1 MAIEDSHKKS
11 KKRKNTKKNIKK
23 TLKMESSQFP
33 ESDNFYKSE
42 MDKNKKKLTGDKCDA
57 KTVKLSNIKDESD
70 TPGVRKEKS
79 KKLRA
84 EKKKNG
90 KIARAEVNEVSTSC
104 NNEYQDEFADKK
116 GTPKEAG
123 GCKMQKSMKMKRKNA
138 KTLDAGLYDK
148 LNNDDG
154 QDKFAVQKDTSNEGG
169 KSKMQKKMKRK
180 RKNIKTIDI
189 SEVDKLDNEG
199 EDAAELKN
207 GNSKKART
215 IKKKDQLLINQ
226 SSLENSLEKKGEA
239 AEDEVYEMS
248 SGDEDSS
255 KGMKKWI
262 MEYHQ
267 SRPGLKVLQERIDDF
282 IAAHEAQE
290 EQARREREAKAAEG
304 GWTVVVHHKGRKK
317 TSDAESGTVVG
328 SVSQAAVL
336 DKLAKTKNKDA
347 GPDFY
352 RFQKR
357 EAHRNEIMMLQ
368 SKFEQDKK
376 RIQQMRAERKFRPY

>member
-1 MAIEDSHKKS
+1 MAAEDSHKKM
-11 KKRKNTKKNIKK
+11 KKRKHTKKNIEQNSVK
-23 TLKMESSQFP
+23 ENSQLP
-33 ESDNFYKSE
+33 ESVDNFYKGNK
-42 MDKNKKKLTGDKCDA
+42 DKKNKKKYSEEKGDT
-57 KTVKLSNIKDESD
+57 KTVGLSIIKDESD
-70 TPGVRKEKS
+70 APGGGKKKE

-90 KIARAEVNEVSTSC
+90 KIARAEVYDVGTPC
-104 NNEYQDEFADKK
+104 NDEGQDEFSDKK
-116 GTPKEAG
+116 ETSNEAG
-123 GCKMQKSMKMKRKNA
+123 ECKMQKSMKKKQKNT
-138 KTLDAGLYDK
+138 KTLD
-148 LNNDDG
+148 
-154 QDKFAVQKDTSNEGG
+154 V
-169 KSKMQKKMKRK
+169 
-180 RKNIKTIDI
+180 
-189 SEVDKLDNEG
+189 SEVHKLDNED
-199 EDAAELKN
+199 EDAAVQKN
-207 GNSKKART
+207 GSKKARK
-215 IKKKDQLLINQ
+215 IKKKDRLLVNQ
-226 SSLENSLEKKGEA
+226 SSQENSVEKKGEA
-239 AEDEVYEMS
+239 EEYEVFEIS

-262 MEYHQ
+262 TEYHQ
-267 SRPGLKVLQERIDDF
+267 SRPGIKVLQERIDDF

-328 SVSQAAVL
+328 SVAQAAVL
-336 DKLAKTKNKDA
+336 DKMAKRKNKDA

-352 RFQKR
+352 RFQRR

>member
-1 MAIEDSHKKS
+1 MAAEDSHKKM
-11 KKRKNTKKNIKK
+11 KKRKHTKKNIEQNSVK
-23 TLKMESSQFP
+23 ENSQLP
-33 ESDNFYKSE
+33 ESEVDFYKRNK
-42 MDKNKKKLTGDKCDA
+42 DKKNKKKYSEEKGDT
-57 KTVKLSNIKDESD
+57 KTVGMSNIKDESD
-70 TPGVRKEKS
+70 APGGGKKKS

-84 EKKKNG
+84 EKKKND
-90 KIARAEVNEVSTSC
+90 KIARAEVNDVGTPC
-104 NNEYQDEFADKK
+104 NDEGQDEFSDKK
-116 GTPKEAG
+116 ETSNEAG
-123 GCKMQKSMKMKRKNA
+123 ECKMQKSMKKKRKNA
-138 KTLDAGLYDK
+138 KTLD
-148 LNNDDG
+148 
-154 QDKFAVQKDTSNEGG
+154 V
-169 KSKMQKKMKRK
+169 
-180 RKNIKTIDI
+180 

-199 EDAAELKN
+199 EDAAEQKN
-207 GNSKKART
+207 DEEKVGATHTEHEDLMASFRGLSEAETSRSANARNSKKARK
-215 IKKKDQLLINQ
+215 IKKKDRLLVNQ
-226 SSLENSLEKKGEA
+226 SSQENSVEKKGEA
-239 AEDEVYEMS
+239 EEYEVYEMS

-262 MEYHQ
+262 TEYHQ

-328 SVSQAAVL
+328 SVAQAAVL
-336 DKLAKTKNKDA
+336 DKMAKRKNKDA

-352 RFQKR
+352 RFQRR